1 MNKLYLIR
9 HGESEWNIL
18 SKVQGQNNVNL
29 TKKGIEQATKA
40 AERLSKEKIDEIYSS
55 DLDRA
60 YDTAKIIADKLKLDV
75 KKLQELREIKF
86 GVWEGLTSSEIK
98 ENYKNEHMIWMTE
111 PHKLQLPEAERLI
124 DVQERM
130 LKGVNKLM
138 KENKDKNILIVS
150 HGSAIKALI
159 LGILDIDLSSYNKI
173 SIGNVGLT
181 IIEYRDYSPVI
192 GVLNDTSHL
201 KEV

>member
-1 MNKLYLIR
+1 MKKLYLIR

-18 SKVQGQNNVNL
+18 SKVQGQSNARL

-40 AERLSKEKIDEIYSS
+40 AKRLSEEKIDAIYSS

-60 YDTAKIIADKLKLDV
+60 YDTAKIIADKLNLKV
-75 KKLQELREIKF
+75 KKLQELREIRF
-86 GVWEGLTSSEIK
+86 GVWEGLTSSEIQDK
-98 ENYKNEHMIWMTE
+98 YKNEHVIWMTE
-111 PHKLQLPEAERLI
+111 PHKLELPQAEKLI

-130 LKGVNKLM
+130 LKSVNEIM
-138 KENKDKNILIVS
+138 RDNEDKNVLIVS

-159 LGILDIDLSSYNKI
+159 LGILDIDLSGYNKI

-192 GVLNDTSHL
+192 RVLNDTCHL

>member
-29 TKKGIEQATKA
+29 TKKGIEQAAKA